1 MRQQEVIESWI
12 KVPLCHLS
20 HPLSCY
26 IVVHKALHMVV
37 HLLWVH
43 SLLISALVCALWCIS
58 LCVADIL
65 LCHLRPNWAVPQL
78 EQHSL
83 APYRPCLE
91 DKGSTVPSTQSPVH
105 TLCRVRTEH
114 KFTIVNQKCI
124 CCVLNSVLVFG
135 ADVLVCTSTEKL
147 IIPLPT
153 TLCKYYVVQILL
165 CTNPHTLK
173 CQMWVKMLCVWLP
186 WTVFNFCECSMHTI
200 HWTQRYTCTISQ
212 THIHAQAKTS
222 VGWHDTPSQHRTVV
236 PGSDQVIDPVITS
249 LVPAGL
255 NPLQMHWIPR
265 QVKCGSNTQYWD
277 ATYYTFKILWLEPW
291 SAHFYLG

>member
-26 IVVHKALHMVV
+26 IVVHKALLHGGAPTMSTHCYMVN
-37 HLLWVH
+37 LLWVH

-124 CCVLNSVLVFG
+124 YVVFWILFLCSVLM
-135 ADVLVCTSTEKL
+135 S
-147 IIPLPT
+147 
-153 TLCKYYVVQILL
+153 
-165 CTNPHTLK
+165 
-173 CQMWVKMLCVWLP
+173 W
-186 WTVFNFCECSMHTI
+186 S
-200 HWTQRYTCTISQ
+200 
-212 THIHAQAKTS
+212 
-222 VGWHDTPSQHRTVV
+222 
-236 PGSDQVIDPVITS
+236 
-249 LVPAGL
+249 VPAQR
-255 NPLQMHWIPR
+255 NW
-265 QVKCGSNTQYWD
+265 
-277 ATYYTFKILWLEPW
+277 
-291 SAHFYLG
+291 